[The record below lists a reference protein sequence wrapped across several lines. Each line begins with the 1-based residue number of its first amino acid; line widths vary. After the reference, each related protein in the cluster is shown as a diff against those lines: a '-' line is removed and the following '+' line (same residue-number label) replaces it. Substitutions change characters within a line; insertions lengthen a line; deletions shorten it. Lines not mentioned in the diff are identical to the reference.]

1 VIDAFIHRLVD
12 LINVVEIRRTRN
24 GASLRRLSFARKGD
38 GISGGPRL
46 ATDSA
51 FMAGSNRAFAMI
63 FATAANVIPLFVS
76 AAPAAPKRLAHTAI
90 IHPDFLGRS
99 RALWAD
105 GLKRQSHTRPP
116 PFAALL
122 GTLLVGASE

>member
-1 VIDAFIHRLVD
+1 VIDALVHRLVD

-24 GASLRRLSFARKGD
+24 GASLRWLSCGRKGD
-38 GISGGPRL
+38 GIPGGPRL

-51 FMAGSNRAFAMI
+51 FMAGSNKAFAMI
-63 FATAANVIPLFVS
+63 FATAANVIPLLVS

-90 IHPDFLGRS
+90 IRPDFLGRW

-105 GLKRQSHTRPP
+105 
-116 PFAALL
+116 A
-122 GTLLVGASE
+122 